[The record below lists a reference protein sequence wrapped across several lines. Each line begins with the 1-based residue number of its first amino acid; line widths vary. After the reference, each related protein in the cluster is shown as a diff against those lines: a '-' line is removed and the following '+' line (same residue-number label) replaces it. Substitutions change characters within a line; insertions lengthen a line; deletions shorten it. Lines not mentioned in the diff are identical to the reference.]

1 MSAPSESTEARRAQ
15 PPRPSALTPEQ
26 QRHEKTRIDALRARV
41 RLEQRSLLRGLIF
54 LAVVILI
61 VSLARAGLDRLF
73 VPGWWREW

>member
-1 MSAPSESTEARRAQ
+1 MGSSGGRAQ
-15 PPRPSALTPEQ
+15 TPRPPALTPEE
-26 QRHEKTRIDALRARV
+26 QRREKTRVEALRGRV
-41 RLEQRSLLRGLIF
+41 RLERRSLLRGLIL